1 MNITFINRMMGIK
14 FGGGE
19 NFDLNIARALKK
31 RGHNIRF
38 IVGREWNKLSLP
50 MDESEFEVIYI
61 KTPYL
66 RDIHYKVKPTNLLNK
81 LISAS
86 ALELDL
92 RLFENAVL
100 SYLKNDSWTDIYQI
114 CGLPR
119 IGAMLGGQRNAT
131 KQQFKT
137 VVRWPGPPSKR
148 KLKYMQNCDIN
159 FANGDALK
167 IIREKLYPEAKE
179 VNLGIDIEK
188 FRPIIKEE
196 KQLVNFL
203 FVGRI
208 VPIKNIPFLIKGF
221 IEASIENKNIV
232 LNIVGEGD
240 KEEVELVRNLAKEYI
255 NIKFL
260 GKKNGSELVE
270 QYQNSDIFIL
280 TSNYD
285 NYPNVVFEAMACGL
299 PVIGTDVGGIPSQV
313 IDKETGYLVELNN
326 IEQLKNKMLELSS
339 NKKLRE
345 KMGNNGRERVEKEFS
360 WDKSAE
366 QLEKIYKGFMI

>member
-1 MNITFINRMMGIK
+1 MAIK

-19 NFDLNIARALKK
+19 NFDLNMARALKR

-38 IVGREWNKLSLP
+38 IVGREWKRLSLP
-50 MDESEFEVIYI
+50 MDENEFEVIYV

-66 RDIHYKVKPTNLLNK
+66 RDIHYKVKPTNVFNK
-81 LISAS
+81 IVSTG

-92 RLFENAVL
+92 YLFENAVL
-100 SYLKNDSWTDIYQI
+100 NYLKNDSWTDIYQI

-119 IGAMLGGQRNAT
+119 IGALLGGQKSVT

-148 KLKYMQNCDIN
+148 KLKYMKQCDVN

-188 FRPIIKEE
+188 FRPIVKEE
-196 KQLVNFL
+196 KQLLEFL

-221 IEASIENKNIV
+221 IEAYKENNNII

-240 KEEVELVRNLAKEYI
+240 KEEVELVKSLAKECQS
-255 NIKFL
+255 IKFL
-260 GKKNGSELVE
+260 GKKSGSELVE
-270 QYQNSDIFIL
+270 QYQNSDVFIL

-285 NYPNVVFEAMACGL
+285 NYPNVVFEAMASGL
-299 PVIGTDVGGIPSQV
+299 PVIGTNVGGIPSQV
-313 IDKETGYLVELNN
+313 IDKKTGYLVELNN
-326 IEQLKNKMLELSS
+326 IEQLKNNILELAS
-339 NKKLRE
+339 NKELRD
-345 KMGNNGRERVEKEFS
+345 KMGQTGRERVEQEFS

-366 QLEKIYKGFMI
+366 QLEKIYKGIVV

>member
-1 MNITFINRMMGIK
+1 MGIK

-19 NFDLNIARALKK
+19 NFDLNMARALKK

-50 MDESEFEVIYI
+50 MDENEFEVVYI

-66 RDIHYKVKPTNLLNK
+66 RDIHYKIKSVNILSK
-81 LISAS
+81 LISIS
-86 ALELDL
+86 SLELDL
-92 RLFENAVL
+92 WLFENAVL
-100 SYLKNDSWTDIYQI
+100 SYLRNDTWSDIYQI

-119 IGAMLGGQRNAT
+119 IGALLYGQKNVT
-131 KQQFKT
+131 KQEFKT

-148 KLKYMQNCDIN
+148 KLKYMKQCDIN

-188 FRPIIKEE
+188 FRPIIKED
-196 KQLVNFL
+196 KQLVEFL

-221 IEASIENKNIV
+221 IEASKENKNII

-240 KEEVELVRNLAKEYI
+240 KEEVELVKNLAKKYT

-260 GKKNGSELVE
+260 GKKSGSELVE
-270 QYQNSDIFIL
+270 QYQNSDVFIL

-285 NYPNVVFEAMACGL
+285 NYPNVVFEAMASGL
-299 PVIGTDVGGIPSQV
+299 PVIGTNVGGIPSQV
-313 IDKETGYLVELNN
+313 IDKKTGYLVELNN
-326 IEQLKNKMLELSS
+326 IEQLKNRILEFAS
-339 NKKLRE
+339 NKE
-345 KMGNNGRERVEKEFS
+345 VSEEFGQAGRERVEKEFS

-366 QLEKIYKGFMI
+366 QLEKIYKGIVV

>member
-19 NFDLNIARALKK
+19 NFDLNMACALKK

-38 IVGREWNKLSLP
+38 IVGREWKKLSLP
-50 MDESEFEVIYI
+50 MDENEFEIVYI

-66 RDIHYKVKPTNLLNK
+66 RDIHYKVNPTNILNK
-81 LISAS
+81 IISVG

-92 RLFENAVL
+92 MLFENKVFK
-100 SYLKNDSWTDIYQI
+100 YLKNDKWSNIYQI

-119 IGAMLGGQRNAT
+119 LGSKLGGQKGI
-131 KQQFKT
+131 KQHFKT

-148 KLKYMQNCDIN
+148 KLKYMKQCDVN
-159 FANGDALK
+159 FANGDAHRIIKEK
-167 IIREKLYPEAKE
+167 IYPEVKE

-188 FRPIIKEE
+188 FKPIIKKD
-196 KQLVNFL
+196 KQLVEFL

-221 IEASIENKNIV
+221 INAYKKNKNII
-232 LNIVGEGD
+232 LKIVGEGD
-240 KEEVELVRNLAKEYI
+240 KEEVELVKNIAKEYS

-260 GKKNGSELVE
+260 GKKSGNELVDI
-270 QYQNSDIFIL
+270 YQNSDVFIL

-285 NYPNVVFEAMACGL
+285 NYPNVVFEAMASGL
-299 PVIGTDVGGIPSQV
+299 PVIGTNVGGIPSQV
-313 IDKETGYLVELNN
+313 MDEKTGLLVELNN
-326 IEQLKNKMLELSS
+326 IEHLKKSILDLANDKE
-339 NKKLRE
+339 KRE
-345 KMGNNGRERVEKEFS
+345 KMGVFGRKRVEQEFS

-366 QLEKIYKGFMI
+366 QLEKIYQGLF

>member
-38 IVGREWNKLSLP
+38 IVGREWNKLSLA
-50 MDESEFEVIYI
+50 MDENEFEVIYI

-66 RDIHYKVKPTNLLNK
+66 RDIHYKIKPTNLLNK
-81 LISAS
+81 LVSAS
-86 ALELDL
+86 ALEFDL

-100 SYLKNDSWTDIYQI
+100 SYLRNDTWSDIYQI

-119 IGAMLGGQRNAT
+119 VGALLHVQINAT

-148 KLKYMQNCDIN
+148 KLKYMQKCDIN

-167 IIREKLYPEAKE
+167 IIRKKLYPEAKE

-188 FRPIIKEE
+188 FKPIIKEDE
-196 KQLVNFL
+196 CFVKFL

-221 IEASIENKNIV
+221 IEASKENKNII
-232 LNIVGEGD
+232 LNIVGEGY
-240 KEEVELVRNLAKEYI
+240 KEEVELVKNLAKKYT

-260 GKKNGSELVE
+260 GKKSGSELVE
-270 QYQNSDIFIL
+270 QYQNSDVFIL

-285 NYPNVVFEAMACGL
+285 NYPNVVFEAMASGL
-299 PVIGTDVGGIPSQV
+299 PVIGTNVGGIPSQV
-313 IDKETGYLVELNN
+313 IDKKTGYLVELNN
-326 IEQLKNKMLELSS
+326 IEQLKNSILKLAS

-345 KMGNNGRERVEKEFS
+345 KMGQNGRERVEKEFS

-366 QLEKIYKGFMI
+366 QLEKIYRGLL

>member
-19 NFDLNIARALKK
+19 NFDLNMARVLKK

-38 IVGREWNKLSLP
+38 IVGREWKKLSLP
-50 MDESEFEVIYI
+50 MDEDEFEVIYI

-66 RDIHYKVKPTNLLNK
+66 RDIHYKVQPTNVLNK
-81 LISAS
+81 LISVG
-86 ALELDL
+86 ALEFDL
-92 RLFENAVL
+92 ILFEKQVL
-100 SYLKNDSWTDIYQI
+100 KYLKNDSWSDIYQI

-119 IGAMLGGQRNAT
+119 LGAKLGDQKST

-137 VVRWPGPPSKR
+137 VVRWPGPAGKR
-148 KLKYMQNCDIN
+148 KIKYMQKCDIN
-159 FANGDALK
+159 FANGDAYRIIKEK
-167 IIREKLYPEAKE
+167 IYPNIKY

-188 FRPIIKEE
+188 FTPIKKEDKKIIE
-196 KQLVNFL
+196 FL

-221 IEASIENKNIV
+221 IEAYQENKNIV

-240 KEEVELVRNLAKEYI
+240 KNEVEKVKNLSKELS

-260 GKKNGSELVE
+260 GKKTGDELIKM
-270 QYQNSDIFIL
+270 YQKSDIFVL

-285 NYPNVVFEAMACGL
+285 NYPNVVFEAMASGL
-299 PVIGTDVGGIPSQV
+299 PVVATNVGGISSQV
-313 IDKETGYLVELNN
+313 IDKKTGYLVELNN
-326 IEQLKNKMLELSS
+326 IKELKNRILELSS
-339 NKKLRE
+339 NKELRE
-345 KMGNNGRERVEKEFS
+345 KMGKLGRKRVEQEFS
-360 WDKSAE
+360 WEKSAE
-366 QLEKIYKGFMI
+366 QLEKIYQGLF

>member
-19 NFDLNIARALKK
+19 NFDLNIARSLKR

-38 IVGREWNKLSLP
+38 VVGREWNKLSLP
-50 MDESEFEVIYI
+50 MNENEFEVVYI

-66 RDIHYKVKPTNLLNK
+66 RDIHYKIKPTNLFYK
-81 LISAS
+81 LVSSS

-100 SYLKNDSWTDIYQI
+100 SYLKNDTWSDIYQI

-119 IGAMLGGQRNAT
+119 IGAILGAHKNT
-131 KQQFKT
+131 NKQQFKT

-148 KLKYMQNCDIN
+148 KLKYMKKCDFN
-159 FANGDALK
+159 FANGDAFK
-167 IIREKLYPEAKE
+167 IIREKLYPKVKE

-188 FRPIIKEE
+188 FKPIIKEDKLFIE
-196 KQLVNFL
+196 FL

-208 VPIKNIPFLIKGF
+208 VPIKNIPFLIKAF
-221 IEASIENKNIV
+221 IEASKENRNIF
-232 LNIVGEGD
+232 LNIIGEGD
-240 KEEVELVRNLAKEYI
+240 KKEVELVKNLTKGYT
-255 NIKFL
+255 NIKCL
-260 GKKNGSELVE
+260 GKKSGSELVE
-270 QYQNSDIFIL
+270 QYQKSDVFIL

-285 NYPNVVFEAMACGL
+285 NYPNVIFEAMASGL
-299 PVIGTDVGGIPSQV
+299 PVIGTRVGGIPNQV
-313 IDKETGYLVELNN
+313 VDSETGYLVELDNT
-326 IEQLKNKMLELSS
+326 EQLKNKILELAS
-339 NKKLRE
+339 NKELRE
-345 KMGNNGRERVEKEFS
+345 KMGQNGRKRVEEEFS

-366 QLEKIYKGFMI
+366 QLEKIYRGL

>member
-1 MNITFINRMMGIK
+1 MGIK

-19 NFDLNIARALKK
+19 NFDLNMARALKK

-38 IVGREWNKLSLP
+38 IVGREWKQLSLP
-50 MDESEFEVIYI
+50 MDEKEFEVIYI

-66 RDIHYKVKPTNLLNK
+66 RDIHYKVKPTNIVNK
-81 LISAS
+81 IISTG

-92 RLFENAVL
+92 WLFENAVL
-100 SYLKNDSWTDIYQI
+100 KYLKNDSWSDIYQI

-119 IGAMLGGQRNAT
+119 IGALLGGQQNAT

-148 KLKYMQNCDIN
+148 KLKYMQKCDVN

-167 IIREKLYPEAKE
+167 IIREKLYPEAKG

-188 FRPIIKEE
+188 FQPIKKEDKNIVE
-196 KQLVNFL
+196 FL

-208 VPIKNIPFLIKGF
+208 VPIKNIPFLINGF
-221 IEASIENKNIV
+221 IEAYKENKNMV

-240 KEEVELVRNLAKEYI
+240 KEEVELVKNLARGYT

-260 GKKNGSELVE
+260 GKKSGSELVE
-270 QYQNSDIFIL
+270 QYQNSDVFIL

-285 NYPNVVFEAMACGL
+285 NYPNVVFEAMASGL
-299 PVIGTDVGGIPSQV
+299 PVIGTNVGGIPSQV
-313 IDKETGYLVELNN
+313 IDKKTGYLVELNN
-326 IEQLKNKMLELSS
+326 IEQLKNRILEFAS
-339 NKKLRE
+339 NKE
-345 KMGNNGRERVEKEFS
+345 VSEEFGQAGRERVEQEFS

-366 QLEKIYKGFMI
+366 QLETIYKGIVE

>member
-19 NFDLNIARALKK
+19 NFDLNMAHALKK

-50 MDESEFEVIYI
+50 MDENEFEVIYI

-66 RDIHYKVKPTNLLNK
+66 RDIHYKIKPTNLLNK

-100 SYLKNDSWTDIYQI
+100 SYLKNDTWSDIYQI

-119 IGAMLGGQRNAT
+119 IGALLHVQRNTT

-137 VVRWPGPPSKR
+137 VVWWPGPPSKR
-148 KLKYMQNCDIN
+148 KLKYMQKCDVN

-167 IIREKLYPEAKE
+167 IIIKKLYPEAKE

-188 FRPIIKEE
+188 FKPIIKKD
-196 KQLVNFL
+196 KQFVEFL

-221 IEASIENKNIV
+221 IEASKENKNIL

-240 KEEVELVRNLAKEYI
+240 KEEVELVKILARGYT
-255 NIKFL
+255 NIKSL

-270 QYQNSDIFIL
+270 QYQNSDVFIL

-285 NYPNVVFEAMACGL
+285 NYPNVIFEAMACGL
-299 PVIGTDVGGIPSQV
+299 PVIGTRVGGISNQV
-313 IDKETGYLVELNN
+313 IDKKTGYLVELNN
-326 IEQLKNKMLELSS
+326 IEQLKNNILELAS
-339 NKKLRE
+339 NKELRE
-345 KMGNNGRERVEKEFS
+345 KMGQNGRERVEKEFS

-366 QLEKIYKGFMI
+366 QLEKIYKGIVV

>member
-50 MDESEFEVIYI
+50 MDENEFEVIYI

-66 RDIHYKVKPTNLLNK
+66 RDIHYKIKPTNLLNK

-86 ALELDL
+86 ALEFDL
-92 RLFENAVL
+92 RLFENAVF
-100 SYLKNDSWTDIYQI
+100 SYLKNDTWSDIYQI

-119 IGAMLGGQRNAT
+119 VGALLHVQINAT

-148 KLKYMQNCDIN
+148 KLKYMQKCDIN

-167 IIREKLYPEAKE
+167 IIRKKLYPEAKE

-188 FRPIIKEE
+188 FKPIIKEDE
-196 KQLVNFL
+196 CFVKFL

-221 IEASIENKNIV
+221 IEAYKKNKNMV

-240 KEEVELVRNLAKEYI
+240 KEEVELVKNLAKKYT

-260 GKKNGSELVE
+260 GKKSGSELVE
-270 QYQNSDIFIL
+270 QYQNSDVFIL

-285 NYPNVVFEAMACGL
+285 NYPNVVFEAMASGL
-299 PVIGTDVGGIPSQV
+299 PVIGTNVGGIPSQV
-313 IDKETGYLVELNN
+313 IDKKTGYLVELNN
-326 IEQLKNKMLELSS
+326 IEQLKNRILELAS
-339 NKKLRE
+339 NKELRE
-345 KMGNNGRERVEKEFS
+345 KMGQAGRKRVEQEFS

-366 QLEKIYKGFMI
+366 QLEKIYKGIVV

>member
-19 NFDLNIARALKK
+19 NFDLNMAHALKK

-50 MDESEFEVIYI
+50 MDENEFEVIYI

-66 RDIHYKVKPTNLLNK
+66 RDIHYKIKPTNLLNK

-86 ALELDL
+86 ILEFDL

-100 SYLKNDSWTDIYQI
+100 SYLKNDTWSDIYQI

-119 IGAMLGGQRNAT
+119 IGAMLGGQQNAT

-148 KLKYMQNCDIN
+148 KLKYMKQCDIN

-188 FRPIIKEE
+188 FRPIIKAD
-196 KQLVNFL
+196 KQLVEFL

-221 IEASIENKNIV
+221 IEASKENKNII
-232 LNIVGEGD
+232 LNIVGEGY
-240 KEEVELVRNLAKEYI
+240 KEEVELVKNLAKKYT

-270 QYQNSDIFIL
+270 QYQNSDVFIL

-299 PVIGTDVGGIPSQV
+299 PVIGTRVGGIPNQV
-313 IDKETGYLVELNN
+313 IDSETGYLVELNN
-326 IEQLKNKMLELSS
+326 IEQLKNKILELAS
-339 NKKLRE
+339 NKELRE
-345 KMGNNGRERVEKEFS
+345 KMGQNGRERVEKEFS

-366 QLEKIYKGFMI
+366 QLEKIYKGIVV

>member
-19 NFDLNIARALKK
+19 NFDLNMAHALKK

-50 MDESEFEVIYI
+50 MDENKFEVVYI

-92 RLFENAVL
+92 YLFENAVL
-100 SYLKNDSWTDIYQI
+100 SYLKNDTWSDIYQI

-119 IGAMLGGQRNAT
+119 IGALLHVQRNTT

-148 KLKYMQNCDIN
+148 KLKYMQKCDVN

-167 IIREKLYPEAKE
+167 IIRKKLYSEVKE

-188 FRPIIKEE
+188 FKPIIKKD
-196 KQLVNFL
+196 KQFVEFL

-221 IEASIENKNIV
+221 IEASKENKNML

-240 KEEVELVRNLAKEYI
+240 KEEVELVKNLAKKYT

-260 GKKNGSELVE
+260 GKKSGSELVE
-270 QYQNSDIFIL
+270 QYQNSDVFIL

-285 NYPNVVFEAMACGL
+285 NYPNVVFEAMASGL
-299 PVIGTDVGGIPSQV
+299 PVIGTNVGGIPSQV
-313 IDKETGYLVELNN
+313 IDKKTGYLVELNN
-326 IEQLKNKMLELSS
+326 IEQLKNRILEFAS
-339 NKKLRE
+339 NKE
-345 KMGNNGRERVEKEFS
+345 VSEEFGQAGRERVEKEFS

-366 QLEKIYKGFMI
+366 QLEKIYRGLL

>member
-19 NFDLNIARALKK
+19 NFDLNMARALKK

-50 MDESEFEVIYI
+50 MDENEFEVVYI

-66 RDIHYKVKPTNLLNK
+66 RDIHYKIKSVNILSK
-81 LISAS
+81 LISIS
-86 ALELDL
+86 SLELDL
-92 RLFENAVL
+92 WLFENAVL
-100 SYLKNDSWTDIYQI
+100 SYLRNDTWSDIYQI

-119 IGAMLGGQRNAT
+119 IGALLGGQRNAT

-148 KLKYMQNCDIN
+148 KLKYMKQCDIN

-188 FRPIIKEE
+188 FRPIIKED
-196 KQLVNFL
+196 KQLVEFL

-221 IEASIENKNIV
+221 IEASKENKNII

-240 KEEVELVRNLAKEYI
+240 KEEVELVKNLAKKYT

-260 GKKNGSELVE
+260 GKKSGSELVE
-270 QYQNSDIFIL
+270 QYQNSDVFIL

-285 NYPNVVFEAMACGL
+285 NYPNVVFEAMASGL
-299 PVIGTDVGGIPSQV
+299 PVIGTNVGGIPSQV
-313 IDKETGYLVELNN
+313 IDNKTGLLVELNN
-326 IEQLKNKMLELSS
+326 IEQLKNKILELAS
-339 NKKLRE
+339 NKELR
-345 KMGNNGRERVEKEFS
+345 KAMGKSGRKRVEQEFS

-366 QLEKIYKGFMI
+366 QLEKIYKGFII

>member
-19 NFDLNIARALKK
+19 NFDLNMARALKK

-38 IVGREWNKLSLP
+38 IVGREWKQLSLP
-50 MDESEFEVIYI
+50 MDEKEFEVIYI

-66 RDIHYKVKPTNLLNK
+66 RDIHYKVKPTNIVNK
-81 LISAS
+81 IISTG

-92 RLFENAVL
+92 WLFENAVL
-100 SYLKNDSWTDIYQI
+100 KYLKNDSWSDIYQI

-119 IGAMLGGQRNAT
+119 IGALLGGQQNAT

-148 KLKYMQNCDIN
+148 KLKYMQKCDVN

-167 IIREKLYPEAKE
+167 IIREKLYPEAKG

-188 FRPIIKEE
+188 FQPIKKEDKNIVE
-196 KQLVNFL
+196 FL

-208 VPIKNIPFLIKGF
+208 VPIKNIPFLINGF
-221 IEASIENKNIV
+221 IEAYKENKNMV

-240 KEEVELVRNLAKEYI
+240 KEEVELVKNLARGYT

-260 GKKNGSELVE
+260 GKKSGSELVE
-270 QYQNSDIFIL
+270 QYQNSDVFIL

-285 NYPNVVFEAMACGL
+285 NYPNVVFEAMASGL
-299 PVIGTDVGGIPSQV
+299 PVIGTNVGGIPSQV
-313 IDKETGYLVELNN
+313 IDKKTGYLVELNN
-326 IEQLKNKMLELSS
+326 IEQLKNRILEFAS
-339 NKKLRE
+339 NKE
-345 KMGNNGRERVEKEFS
+345 VSEEFGQAGRERVEQEFS

-366 QLEKIYKGFMI
+366 QLETIYKGIVE

>member
-19 NFDLNIARALKK
+19 NFDLNMARVLKK

-38 IVGREWNKLSLP
+38 IVGREWKKLSLP
-50 MDESEFEVIYI
+50 MDEDEFEVIYI

-66 RDIHYKVKPTNLLNK
+66 RDIHYKVQPTNVLNK
-81 LISAS
+81 LISVG
-86 ALELDL
+86 ALEFDL
-92 RLFENAVL
+92 ILFEKQVL
-100 SYLKNDSWTDIYQI
+100 KYLKNDSWSDIYQI

-119 IGAMLGGQRNAT
+119 LGAKLGGQKST

-137 VVRWPGPPSKR
+137 VVRWPGPAGKR
-148 KLKYMQNCDIN
+148 KIKYMQKCDIN
-159 FANGDALK
+159 FANGDAYRIIKEK
-167 IIREKLYPEAKE
+167 IYPNIKY

-188 FRPIIKEE
+188 FTPIKKEDKKIIE
-196 KQLVNFL
+196 FL

-221 IEASIENKNIV
+221 IEAYQENKNIV

-240 KEEVELVRNLAKEYI
+240 KNEVEKVKNLSKELS

-260 GKKNGSELVE
+260 GKKTGDELIKM
-270 QYQNSDIFIL
+270 YQKSDIFVL

-285 NYPNVVFEAMACGL
+285 NYPNVVFEAMASGL
-299 PVIGTDVGGIPSQV
+299 PVVATNVGGISSQV
-313 IDKETGYLVELNN
+313 INKKTGYLVELNN
-326 IEQLKNKMLELSS
+326 IKELKNRILELSS
-339 NKKLRE
+339 NKELRE
-345 KMGNNGRERVEKEFS
+345 KMGKLGRKRVEQEFS
-360 WDKSAE
+360 WEKSAE
-366 QLEKIYKGFMI
+366 QLEKIYQGLF